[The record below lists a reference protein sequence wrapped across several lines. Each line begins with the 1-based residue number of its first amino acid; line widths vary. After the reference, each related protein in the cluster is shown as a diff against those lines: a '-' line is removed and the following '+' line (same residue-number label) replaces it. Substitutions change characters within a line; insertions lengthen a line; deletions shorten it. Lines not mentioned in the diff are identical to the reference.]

1 MKGASIV
8 GYCAVVF
15 WPCGVALRQGSVEQG
30 KAKAKLRLRKAMLA
44 VALICVV
51 RQRQRVVVSRTNV
64 LSDARAK
71 LGRTMRS

>member
-1 MKGASIV
+1 
-8 GYCAVVF
+8 
-15 WPCGVALRQGSVEQG
+15 
-30 KAKAKLRLRKAMLA
+30 MLA

-71 LGRTMRS
+71 LGRAIRS